1 MKKRVISLFCAAL
14 CMLAAFAFAGCTDK
28 PRKLDDVEK
37 SIVGEWRDA
46 DGWGFNFN
54 ADGTYTT
61 TNGNSGTFKHDGYGL
76 EPMSE
81 RGGRY
86 EIIVNNH
93 SGSKYALFDEYPDL
107 LCYVQTDGIIQ
118 PNDSLQ
124 TLRRVVN
131 EDKRYS

>member
-61 TNGNSGTFKHDGYGL
+61 TNGNRSRAD
-76 EPMSE
+76 E
-81 RGGRY
+81 R
-86 EIIVNNH
+86 
-93 SGSKYALFDEYPDL
+93 A
-107 LCYVQTDGIIQ
+107 
-118 PNDSLQ
+118 
-124 TLRRVVN
+124 RRTVR
-131 EDKRYS
+131 DHCKQS